1 MDWRED
7 GILLSAARHG
17 ESSAIAEVLTRDHGR
32 WKGLVRGGS
41 VPRLR
46 GVLQPGNQVAAAW
59 RARLAEHLG
68 SFRIE
73 LKQARAAAVLG
84 DPLRL
89 SALSAVCALASA
101 TLPERQPHAPVYD
114 GLLAVLGA
122 LTTDGLAA
130 REWASVLARWE
141 LGLLAELGYGLDL
154 EACAATGTAEG
165 LIYVSPRS
173 GRAVSA
179 EAGAPYKEKLLPL
192 PPFLTRNGNGNVN
205 GDGAPAAAEV
215 LDALRLTGHFLDR
228 RLFRPHDRKLPAA
241 RGRFLEKFGG

>member
-7 GILLSAARHG
+7 GILLSARRHG
-17 ESSAIAEVLTRDHGR
+17 ETSAIAEVFTRDHGR
-32 WKGLVRGGS
+32 TKGLVRGGAGK
-41 VPRLR
+41 RQR
-46 GVLQPGNQVAAAW
+46 GVLQAGNQVAAVW

-73 LKQARAAAVLG
+73 LKVARAAAVLD

-101 TLPERQPHAPVYD
+101 TLPERQAHAPVYD

-122 LTTDGLAA
+122 LTADGVAA
-130 REWASVLARWE
+130 HEWASVLARWE
-141 LGLLAELGYGLDL
+141 LGLLSELGYGLDL
-154 EACAATGTAEG
+154 EACAASGVVED
-165 LIYVSPRS
+165 LIYVSPKS

-192 PPFLTRNGNGNVN
+192 PAFLAGNGNGNVP
-205 GDGAPAAAEV
+205 PAAADV
-215 LDALRLTGHFLDR
+215 LDGLALTGHFLER
-228 RLFRPHDRKLPAA
+228 RLFRLHDRKMPAA
-241 RGRFLEKFGG
+241 RGRFLEKFGR